1 MGKGGTG
8 LSSCANAW
16 SGVAVTSKK
25 DRHLIATGSLSSMVL
40 SRKCARAYH
49 MRLTETT
56 AELGR
61 ASGQTAIVG
70 KPVSDEKTAGFRRA
84 TSLLTKASRCV
95 IKVTKKHKDITV
107 GEPILEIWRSF

>member
-8 LSSCANAW
+8 LSSCAW

-49 MRLTETT
+49 MRLAETT

-70 KPVSDEKTAGFRRA
+70 KPVSDKKTAGFLYHARGGLR
-84 TSLLTKASRCV
+84 
-95 IKVTKKHKDITV
+95 
-107 GEPILEIWRSF
+107 